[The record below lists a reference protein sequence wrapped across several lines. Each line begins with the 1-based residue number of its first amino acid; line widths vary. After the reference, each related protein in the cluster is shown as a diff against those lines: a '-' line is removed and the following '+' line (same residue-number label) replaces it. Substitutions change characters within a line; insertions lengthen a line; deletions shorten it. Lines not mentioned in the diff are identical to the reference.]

1 MELFYMGKIE
11 MNKDK
16 QLILQ
21 SLTYMSFIV
30 EFIQNLSFDDFMKDY
45 KLRMSVMFNFIQVGE
60 LENKF
65 TSDFVNKHSDI
76 NFRDIVGLRNFVVHN
91 YSGVDYELV
100 YDTSINDI
108 NTLEKNY
115 RGILESNYNVDD
127 EYISQYI
134 KHYRKTGNFQLNE
147 YE

>member
-1 MELFYMGKIE
+1 
-11 MNKDK
+11 
-16 QLILQ
+16 
-21 SLTYMSFIV
+21 MSFIV

-65 TSDFVNKHSDI
+65 TSDFVNKYSDI

-134 KHYRKTGNFQLNE
+134 KYYR
-147 YE
+147 

>member
-30 EFIQNLSFDDFMKDY
+30 EFIQNLSFDDFMKDF

-65 TSDFVNKHSDI
+65 TSDFVNKYSDI

-134 KHYRKTGNFQLNE
+134 KHYRKTRNFQLNE

>member
-65 TSDFVNKHSDI
+65 TSDFVNKYSDI

-134 KHYRKTGNFQLNE
+134 KHYRKTRNFQLNE

>member
-30 EFIQNLSFDDFMKDY
+30 EFIQNLSFDDFMKDF

-65 TSDFVNKHSDI
+65 TSDFVNKYSDI

-134 KHYRKTGNFQLNE
+134 KYYR
-147 YE
+147 

>member
-76 NFRDIVGLRNFVVHN
+76 NFRDIVCLRNFVVHN

-134 KHYRKTGNFQLNE
+134 KHYRKTRNFQLNE

>member
-1 MELFYMGKIE
+1 
-11 MNKDK
+11 
-16 QLILQ
+16 
-21 SLTYMSFIV
+21 MSFIV

-134 KHYRKTGNFQLNE
+134 KHYRKTRNFQLNE

>member
-1 MELFYMGKIE
+1 
-11 MNKDK
+11 
-16 QLILQ
+16 
-21 SLTYMSFIV
+21 MSFIV

-45 KLRMSVMFNFIQVGE
+45 KLRMSVMFNFIQVCE

-65 TSDFVNKHSDI
+65 TSDFVNKYSDI

-127 EYISQYI
+127 KYISQYI
-134 KHYRKTGNFQLNE
+134 KHYKETGNFQLDE
-147 YE
+147 YK

>member
-65 TSDFVNKHSDI
+65 TSDFVNKYSDI

-134 KHYRKTGNFQLNE
+134 KYYR
-147 YE
+147 

>member
-1 MELFYMGKIE
+1 
-11 MNKDK
+11 
-16 QLILQ
+16 
-21 SLTYMSFIV
+21 MSFIV
-30 EFIQNLSFDDFMKDY
+30 EFIQNLSFDDFMKDF

-65 TSDFVNKHSDI
+65 TSDFVNKYSDI

-134 KHYRKTGNFQLNE
+134 KHYRKTRNFQLNE

>member
-21 SLTYMSFIV
+21 SLTYMSFVV

-65 TSDFVNKHSDI
+65 TSDFVNKYSDI

-134 KHYRKTGNFQLNE
+134 KHYRKTRNFQLNE
-147 YE
+147 YK

>member
-1 MELFYMGKIE
+1 
-11 MNKDK
+11 
-16 QLILQ
+16 
-21 SLTYMSFIV
+21 MSFIV
-30 EFIQNLSFDDFMKDY
+30 EFIQSLSFDDFMKDY
-45 KLRMSVMFNFIQVGE
+45 KLRMSVMFNFIQVDE

-65 TSDFVNKHSDI
+65 TSDFVNKYSDI
-76 NFRDIVGLRNFVVHN
+76 NFRDIVGLKNFVVHN

-108 NTLEKNY
+108 NTLKKNY

-134 KHYRKTGNFQLNE
+134 KYYR
-147 YE
+147 